1 MLSKNKIKLIHS
13 LEQKKYRKKEGLF
26 VAEGPKLVN
35 ELLKSMHCAGLFHTT
50 AYSMP
55 ENGVLQVDEIETCTP
70 EELQKA
76 SFLTTPQEVLA
87 LFQLPEESGDNLI
100 QYPKSELCLALDG
113 VQDPGNLGTICRIAD
128 WFGIRHIFCSQKTA
142 DVFAPKTIQATMGAI
157 ARVKIHYVD
166 LVQFISELPQGTP
179 VYGTLLDGENLY
191 NQELENKGL
200 LIMGNEGN
208 GLTPEVRS
216 LLNRSLYIP
225 SYPSDC
231 ETSES
236 LNVGVATAI
245 LCAEFRR
252 RLQ

>member
-13 LEQKKYRKKEGLF
+13 LEQKKYRRKEGLF

-35 ELLKSMHCAGLFHTT
+35 ELLKCMPCAGLYHTDSYQLPD
-50 AYSMP
+50 AGIVHLA
-55 ENGVLQVDEIETCTP
+55 ENEVCTP
-70 EELQKA
+70 DELQKA
-76 SFLTTPQEVLA
+76 SFLTTPQDVIGIFA
-87 LFQLPEESGDNLI
+87 LPEDKDKELNI
-100 QYPKSELCLALDG
+100 HPTRELCLALDG

-128 WFGIRHIFCSQKTA
+128 WFGIRHIYCSLKTA
-142 DVFAPKTIQATMGAI
+142 DVFAPKTVQATMGAI
-157 ARVKIHYVD
+157 ARVHLHYLD
-166 LVQFISELPQGTP
+166 LEQLIDELPTGTP

-191 NQELENKGL
+191 QQELENRGL

-208 GLTPEVRS
+208 GLTPAIRERI
-216 LLNRSLYIP
+216 NQSLYIP
-225 SYPSDC
+225 SYPADC

-252 RLQ
+252 RIQ